1 MDPGKR
7 RPAVLRGQ
15 ARGRVRIHHHLP
27 PQGRKRWNGG
37 GKRAVWSAPI
47 VIDRGR
53 TGARLHT
60 AQKPDKLMRAL
71 VEQFSDPG
79 ETILDAFAGS
89 RSTLAAAALLGRKSS
104 ASNSTNATAKPSPA
118 DSPKPSY
125 RSTPTR
131 PGVTKLAAV

>member
-1 MDPGKR
+1 
-7 RPAVLRGQ
+7 
-15 ARGRVRIHHHLP
+15 
-27 PQGRKRWNGG
+27 
-37 GKRAVWSAPI
+37 
-47 VIDRGR
+47 
-53 TGARLHT
+53 
-60 AQKPDKLMRAL
+60 MRAL